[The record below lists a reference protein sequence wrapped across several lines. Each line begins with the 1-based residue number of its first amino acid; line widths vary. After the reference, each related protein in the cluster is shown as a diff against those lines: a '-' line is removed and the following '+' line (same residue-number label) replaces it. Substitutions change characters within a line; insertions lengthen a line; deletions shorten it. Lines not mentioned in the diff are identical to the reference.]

1 MTIEEKIFAYEL
13 FDKRDK
19 FPFFIACM
27 PYLLSDIP
35 SSIFYDSI
43 FSEFLQIARSTLRL
57 TDFVP
62 KASQLY
68 TRMKTQGGNKASI
81 LCQIKKAFQ
90 RYISQVL
97 KDIRRNN
104 QINIYVLTS
113 KLQLF

>member
-1 MTIEEKIFAYEL
+1 MKIEEKIFAYEL

-35 SSIFYDSI
+35 SSIFYGSI
-43 FSEFLQIARSTLRL
+43 FSEFLQIARSTIRL
-57 TDFVP
+57 TNFVP

-81 LCQIKKAFQ
+81 LSQIKKAFQ
-90 RYISQVL
+90 RYSETL
-97 KDIRRNN
+97 
-104 QINIYVLTS
+104 S
-113 KLQLF
+113 KY